1 MKVAKP
7 TRKRNWTAAAVA
19 VVMALA
25 VFIAPM
31 CASICASKNCD
42 VRVASTVPETSCH
55 HGSGQHSPG
64 INAANK
70 KACAGQELPAATL
83 SSTKNEQAFVQNL
96 EARTT
101 TSVSA
106 PAFFVSS
113 NRNTFRLKWLSAL
126 LDRTKDLSSTV
137 LQI

>member
-1 MKVAKP
+1 
-7 TRKRNWTAAAVA
+7 
-19 VVMALA
+19 
-25 VFIAPM
+25 
-31 CASICASKNCD
+31 
-42 VRVASTVPETSCH
+42 VPETSCH

-70 KACAGQELPAATL
+70 KACAGQELLPAATL

-101 TSVSA
+101 TSASA

-113 NRNTFRLKWLSAL
+113 NRNAFRLKWLNAP
-126 LDRTKDLSSTV
+126 LDRTKDSPSTV